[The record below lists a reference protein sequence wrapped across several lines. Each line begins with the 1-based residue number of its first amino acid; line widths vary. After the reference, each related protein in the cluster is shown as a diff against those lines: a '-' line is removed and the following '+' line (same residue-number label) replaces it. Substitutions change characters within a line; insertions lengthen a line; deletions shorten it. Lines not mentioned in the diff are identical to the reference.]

1 MKNKGIKKW
10 LMAKKIIPGGNMF
23 LSKRPELFLPN
34 EWPTYY
40 KKAKGC
46 RIWDLDDRKIIDFS
60 TMGVGTNILGYS
72 RSEIDTAVIN
82 KIKNGSISSLNSVEE
97 IDLAKELVDLHPWAE
112 KVKFA
117 RTGGEA
123 NTIAIR
129 LARSFTNRENVA
141 ICGYHGWQDWYQA
154 ANLKNINS
162 LKSHLFA
169 NIQISGV
176 SKKLNNTVFPFLY
189 NDFFHLEKIVKK
201 KNIAAVIM
209 EVERNIKPEKDFL
222 NKVKDLCKKKN
233 IVLIFDECTSGFREQ
248 FGGLHKKYKI
258 TPDICTFGK
267 ALGNGYPITAILG
280 KSKILTKSKNS
291 FISSTFW
298 SEGLGPVAAIET
310 LKIMKKE
317 KSWKKITMLGKIVKN
332 TWKEL
337 GKKYEIDIKING
349 LDALPNFYINSKFFL
364 KYKTLISQEMLKHNF
379 LCSNAVY
386 LSTAHDEKI
395 IKSYK
400 RKMELVF
407 DIIKKCEEGDNINKY
422 LKNKECMLSFKRI
435 N

>member
-1 MKNKGIKKW
+1 MKLKGIKKW
-10 LMAKKIIPGGNMF
+10 KQAKKIIPGGNMF
-23 LSKRPELFLPN
+23 LSKRPELFLPDT
-34 EWPTYY
+34 WPTYY
-40 KKAKGC
+40 SKAKGYN
-46 RIWDLDDRKIIDFS
+46 IWDIEKKKFIDVS

-72 RSEIDTAVIN
+72 RSEIDNAVIN

-97 IDLAKELVDLHPWAE
+97 IDLAKYLISLHPWADQA
-112 KVKFA
+112 KFA

-129 LARSFTNRENVA
+129 LARSFTNKENIA
-141 ICGYHGWQDWYQA
+141 LCGYHGWQDWYQA
-154 ANLKNINS
+154 ANIKNINS
-162 LKSHLFA
+162 LKSHLFG
-169 NIQISGV
+169 NIQTSGV

-189 NDFFHLEKIVKK
+189 NNFSQLEKIVRK

-222 NKVKDLCKKKN
+222 HKVKDLCKRKN
-233 IVLIFDECTSGFREQ
+233 IVLIFDECTSGFREE

-267 ALGNGYPITAILG
+267 ALGNGYPITAIIG
-280 KSKILTKSKNS
+280 KAKILSKSKNS

-298 SEGLGPVAAIET
+298 SEGLGPVAALET

-317 KSWKKITMLGKIVKN
+317 KSWKKVSFLGKMVKN
-332 TWKEL
+332 IWKEL
-337 GKKYEIDIKING
+337 GKKYEIDINING
-349 LDALPNFYINSKFFL
+349 IDALPNFYIHSKKFL

-386 LSTAHDEKI
+386 LSTAHNEKI
-395 IKSYK
+395 LINYK
-400 RKMELVF
+400 HKLDLVF
-407 DIIKKCEEGDNINKY
+407 NIIKKCEDGDKINKY
-422 LKNKECMLSFKRI
+422 LKNKECMIAFKRI

>member
-1 MKNKGIKKW
+1 MKIKVIKKW
-10 LMAKKIIPGGNMF
+10 EKAKKIIPGGNMF
-23 LSKRPELFLPN
+23 LSKRPELFLPDG
-34 EWPTYY
+34 WPTYY

-46 RIWDLDDRKIIDFS
+46 NIWDLENKKIIDVS

-72 RSEIDTAVIN
+72 RSEVDNAVIN

-97 IDLAKELVDLHPWAE
+97 IDLAKQLISLHPWADQA
-112 KVKFA
+112 KFA
-117 RTGGEA
+117 RTGGDA

-129 LARSFTNRENVA
+129 LARSFTNKENIA
-141 ICGYHGWQDWYQA
+141 LCGYHGWQDWYQA
-154 ANLKNINS
+154 ANIKNINS
-162 LKSHLFA
+162 LKSHLFG
-169 NIQISGV
+169 NIQASGV

-189 NDFFHLEKIVKK
+189 NNFFQLEKIVRK

-222 NKVKDLCKKKN
+222 YKVKDLCKRKN
-233 IVLIFDECTSGFREQ
+233 IVLIFDECTSGFREE

-267 ALGNGYPITAILG
+267 ALGNGYPITAIIG
-280 KSKILTKSKNS
+280 KAKILSKSKNS

-298 SEGLGPVAAIET
+298 SEGLGPVAALAT

-317 KSWKKITMLGKIVKN
+317 KSWQKVTFLGKMVKSI
-332 TWKEL
+332 WGEL
-337 GKKYEIDIKING
+337 GKKYELNINING
-349 LDALPNFYINSKFFL
+349 IDALPNFYIHSEKFL
-364 KYKTLISQEMLKHNF
+364 KYKTLISQEMLKYNF
-379 LCSNAVY
+379 LCSNAIY

-395 IKSYK
+395 LQNYRSKLD
-400 RKMELVF
+400 LVF
-407 DIIKKCEEGDNINKY
+407 NIIKKCEDGDKIDKY
-422 LKNKECMLSFKRI
+422 LKSRECMISFKRI